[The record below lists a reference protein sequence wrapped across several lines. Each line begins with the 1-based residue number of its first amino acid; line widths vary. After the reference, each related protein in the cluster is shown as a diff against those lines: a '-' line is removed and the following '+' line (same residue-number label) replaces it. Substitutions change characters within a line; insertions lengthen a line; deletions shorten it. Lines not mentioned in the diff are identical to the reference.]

1 VRISENKAV
10 MLLSEQLAL
19 ASGYGCNKAK
29 EIGIAAALHDVGK
42 KHTPTHIL
50 EKPEKLTS
58 DEFEIIKQHTKI
70 GYIMLSSMVGDV
82 GKMAKFTAL
91 MHHEYFNGKG
101 YWGIPSQKLPSYIGI
116 VSIADVFCALL
127 SPYRPYKQ
135 GWPPNEATQ
144 YIKEQAGVQFC
155 PELVNIFMKLIQTN
169 KCVSAIFMQ

>member
-1 VRISENKAV
+1 VRVSENKAV
-10 MLLSEQLAL
+10 VLLSEQLAL
-19 ASGYGCNKAK
+19 ACGYDCNKAK

-42 KHTPTHIL
+42 KYTPTHIL

-70 GYIMLSSMVGDV
+70 GYTMLSSMVSKI
-82 GKMAKFTAL
+82 GKMAKLAAL

-101 YWGIPSQKLPSYIGI
+101 YWGIPSQKLPDYIGI
-116 VSIADVFCALL
+116 ISIADVFCALI

-135 GWPPNEATQ
+135 SWSPDEATQ
-144 YIKEQAGVQFC
+144 YIKEQAGEQFS
-155 PELVNIFMKLIQTN
+155 PELVNIFMKLIRAN